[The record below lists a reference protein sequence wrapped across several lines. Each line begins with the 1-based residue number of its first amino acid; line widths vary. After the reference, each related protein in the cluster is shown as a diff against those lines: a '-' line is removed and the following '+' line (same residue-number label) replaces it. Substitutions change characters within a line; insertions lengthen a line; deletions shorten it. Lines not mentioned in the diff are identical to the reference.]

1 MQIRTFEELEIWK
14 TARRLTQEVY
24 ALSKAPQFSKD
35 YGLRD
40 QMRRASVSIMSN
52 VAEGFE
58 RGGNQEFTQYLYVAK
73 ASCGEVRSQLY
84 VALDQEYVDQKTR
97 DELLAVTQHLSVM
110 ISISSIISNEAAC
123 AARSTAIRPNRVL
136 PGPIERLEPLER
148 LEHLER
154 VSQ

>member
-40 QMRRASVSIMSN
+40 PMRCASVSIMSN

-58 RGGNQEFTQYLYVAK
+58 RGGNQEFTQYSMSPK
-73 ASCGEVRSQLY
+73 
-84 VALDQEYVDQKTR
+84 
-97 DELLAVTQHLSVM
+97 LLAEKSARNFMWRLTKNT
-110 ISISSIISNEAAC
+110 SIKKRQTICS
-123 AARSTAIRPNRVL
+123 P
-136 PGPIERLEPLER
+136 
-148 LEHLER
+148 
-154 VSQ
+154 